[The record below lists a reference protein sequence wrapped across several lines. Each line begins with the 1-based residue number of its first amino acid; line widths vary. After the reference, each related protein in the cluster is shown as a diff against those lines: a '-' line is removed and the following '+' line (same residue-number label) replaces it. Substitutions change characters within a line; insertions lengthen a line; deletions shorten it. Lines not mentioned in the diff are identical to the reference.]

1 MSRLVVVS
9 NRVAP
14 LKRSKSGSQGGLAV
28 AVLAALGEK
37 GGIWFGWSGRAY
49 DREPGEPDI
58 FDVGNI
64 TCALVDLSQQD
75 YEEYYNGYANRT
87 LWPLFHYRLDLA
99 EFNRRFYTGYHR
111 VNGHFAN
118 KLVPLLRD
126 DDLIWVH
133 DYHLIPM
140 AEQLRT
146 AGCRQRIG
154 FFLHI
159 PWPSLEILLALPNH
173 ESLVRAIC
181 AYDLVGFQTENDLN
195 AFRDYIVNEAQGTVS
210 ASGLVEAFG
219 RSLTTGVFPIGID
232 TENVIDYAVEAEE
245 ARQTKR
251 LLESLDGR
259 DLIIG
264 VDRLDYSKGLVLRME
279 AINELLRSYP
289 SNRGRVV
296 MLQIAPPSR
305 SDVPEYRQIRQELE
319 SVVGHVNGTYAEF
332 DWIPI
337 RYLNKGFRRQ
347 TLAGF
352 FRKSRVGLVTPL
364 RDGMNLVAKEFV
376 AAQSGDDPGV
386 LVLSRF
392 AGAARELDG
401 ALLVNPYDVEGV
413 AEALQKAL
421 TMPLGERKE
430 RWSSMFTRIRQYDV
444 AAWQES
450 FVERLVA
457 TPSFAV
463 ASSGGR

>member
-14 LKRSKSGSQGGLAV
+14 LKRSKSGNQGGLAV

-219 RSLTTGVFPIGID
+219 RSLTVDVFPIGID
-232 TENVIDYAVEAEE
+232 TETVIDYAVEAED

-279 AINELLRSYP
+279 AIDQLLRSYP

-352 FRKSRVGLVTPL
+352 FRKSRVGLITPL

-450 FVERLVA
+450 FVERLVD